1 MRLPLLNL
9 FLASSAAFATP
20 VFIGTDAKAI
30 YFADFDAASGKLTTP
45 VAVAD
50 YSGPG
55 WIALHPTKPVLYA
68 AGKPNTPF
76 PDQTGSVAAFSISA
90 DHKLT
95 FINEASSGGKDA
107 CHLAVDATGS
117 TVAVANY
124 GDGNVSTIKLEASG
138 ALGKTATSI
147 TPTGNGP
154 NAERQKGPHSHAVYF
169 SKSNQF
175 LFEPDLGLDKVHIY
189 KFNAADSTIAPSSP
203 AALETAP
210 GAGPRHF
217 AISPDEKNGYVINE
231 LDNTITAADYDA
243 KKGSFTAIQTVPTLP
258 ENFTGKSSTAEV
270 EVHPNGKFVYGSNR
284 SHDSIAVYSRDA
296 VTGKL
301 TLIQHA
307 PVGGKTPRHFK
318 IDPSGKWLLVG
329 YQSGDGISVLPLD
342 PATGKLGTPS
352 APVAAPKPI
361 CILFAK

>member
-1 MRLPLLNL
+1 MRLTAFNL
-9 FLASSAAFATP
+9 FLLASSAFAAP
-20 VFIGTDAKAI
+20 VFIGTEAKAI
-30 YFADFDAASGKLTTP
+30 YFADFDATTGKLTEP
-45 VAVAD
+45 VAVAE
-50 YSGPG
+50 YGGPG
-55 WIALHPTKPVLYA
+55 WIVQHPTKPVLYA

-76 PDQTGSVAAFSISA
+76 DDKSGAVAAFSIGA

-95 FINEASSGGKDA
+95 FLNETSSNGNNP
-107 CHLAVDATGS
+107 CHLAVDSTGG
-117 TVAVANY
+117 TIAVANY
-124 GDGNVSTIKLEASG
+124 GDGNISTIKLEANG
-138 ALGKTATSI
+138 ALGKTATSYL
-147 TPTGNGP
+147 PTGSGANP
-154 NAERQKGPHSHAVYF
+154 ERQKGPHSHGVYF

-175 LFEPDLGLDKVHIY
+175 LFEPDLGLDKVLIY
-189 KFNAADSTIAPSSP
+189 QFNATDSTIAPSSP

-258 ENFTGKSSTAEV
+258 EDFTGRSSTSEI

-284 SHDSIAVYSRDA
+284 GHDSIVVYARDA
-296 VTGKL
+296 ATGKL
-301 TLIQHA
+301 TLVQHA
-307 PVGGKTPRHFK
+307 PVGGKTPRHFA
-318 IDPSGKWLLVG
+318 IDPSGRWLLVG

-342 PATGKLGTPS
+342 PVTGKLGTPS
-352 APVAAPKPI
+352 APVSAPKPI